1 MSELRDADKALLDLF
16 QEDPEHKAARRTVSH
31 WENEI
36 LRQEFEKWWAARP
49 AGLCGGSGSST
60 EQKMREMLELL
71 EHARDNGLPGG
82 GGVMYDED
90 I

>member
-16 QEDPEHKAARRTVSH
+16 QEDPEHKAARRTVSS

-49 AGLCGGSGSST
+49 AGLGGCSSSA
-60 EQKMREMLELL
+60 EQKMREMLEELD
-71 EHARDNGLPGG
+71 HARDNGLPGG
-82 GGVMYDED
+82 GV
-90 I
+90 